1 MANYKSRNGH
11 SNIFS
16 FTCSFRTSPLACQA
30 VEPLFSPLEIGW
42 AFVIASV
49 NRIEAQVLPDML
61 LWGCL
66 LLGSIHHPM
75 RKSKSVHMEKPAWK
89 GTGAHGQQS
98 ALTSRHRSE
107 PLFKPECLPP
117 RPQTIT
123 LSKWL
128 TQRIYKIVNHCFRT
142 LHFGK
147 ICCSDIVTIAFIRGL
162 DQPPTGSDSYL
173 SIPPQSSHHGPVA
186 PHQ

>member
-1 MANYKSRNGH
+1 
-11 SNIFS
+11 
-16 FTCSFRTSPLACQA
+16 
-30 VEPLFSPLEIGW
+30 
-42 AFVIASV
+42 
-49 NRIEAQVLPDML
+49 ML

-66 LLGSIHHPM
+66 LLGSIRHPI

-147 ICCSDIVTIAFIRGL
+147 ICYSDILTIAFTRGL
-162 DQPPTGSDSYL
+162 VQTDQPPRVQFRFIPQHTSAVITSWPRGSSPIAEVLTSPMPRLLTLRHVNTEPECAYHIL
-173 SIPPQSSHHGPVA
+173 SDRASQSRC
-186 PHQ
+186 